1 VAHTHASDGVE
12 LARLAEEQ
20 AALRRVAT
28 LVAQEA
34 EPSSLFAV
42 VAEQVARVLHVPLA
56 SVVRFEDDGTVVQR
70 ASYSERGLVVFPS
83 DKRWPLDGTSALALV
98 HSHSKP
104 ARIED
109 YSGMEGEIA
118 EYVRRVG
125 IRSTVAVP
133 IVVAGRMWGAMV
145 VSATEAALP
154 ADTEGRLTDFTELLA
169 TAIANSESH
178 EEVTRLAEEQAALRR
193 VATLVAH
200 GVLPDELCGAV
211 AAEVGQLFGA
221 DLAGISRY
229 DPDDV
234 VTHFTAWSAAGMLPD
249 MAGRVSRDSAGLST
263 TIRDTGRPARLDAW
277 HEIPAAVTGAD
288 RPLRVRSSV
297 GSPIVV
303 ENRVWGKLVVA
314 STQSPLAPET
324 ESRLMAFTELVGTAI
339 ANADARVQVQRL
351 ADEQA
356 ALRRVAT
363 VVARGA
369 PEPEVFATVA
379 EEVSRLFPGLATV
392 IHRYEGDHTATCVAS
407 TGAVVRVGARI
418 ALDVDSLTARV
429 FGSGRPERI
438 ESYARVEGPIGD
450 SARAKG
456 VQAAVGVPIVV
467 DDRLWGMIGGH
478 RSRKPDDV
486 SLDTESR
493 MAQFA
498 ELVATAISNLQ
509 ARADLAASRARVVA
523 AADEERRRVV
533 RDLHDGAQQRLVH
546 TVITLKFAQEALA
559 QRADNA
565 PTLLAEAIDQ
575 AEQAMVE
582 VRELA
587 HGILPSVLTHGGLGD
602 GIDALASRMEVAVEL
617 DVSVGR
623 LPRPIEATAYF
634 VVAEALTNVSK
645 HSAAERAEVSAH
657 VADGML
663 VIEVCDDGIGGA
675 RAGGP
680 GLVGLADRLAAVEG
694 RLEVDS
700 PPDGGTR
707 VVAFIP
713 LPTGDP

>member
-1 VAHTHASDGVE
+1 
-12 LARLAEEQ
+12 
-20 AALRRVAT
+20 
-28 LVAQEA
+28 VAQEA
-34 EPSSLFAV
+34 EPSSLFTV
-42 VAEQVARVLHVPLA
+42 VAEQVARVLQVPLA
-56 SVVRFEDDGTVVQR
+56 SVVRFEGDGTVVQR
-70 ASYSERGLVVFPS
+70 ASYSEGGLVVFPS
-83 DKRWPLDGTSALALV
+83 NKRWPLDGTSALAQV
-98 HSHSKP
+98 HAHGKP

-145 VSATEAALP
+145 VSATEAKLP
-154 ADTEGRLTDFTELLA
+154 ADTEARLSDFTELLA
-169 TAIANSESH
+169 TAIANSESQ

-200 GVLPDELCGAV
+200 GVPPDELCGAV
-211 AAEVGQLFGA
+211 GAEVGRLFGA
-221 DLAGISRY
+221 DLAGVSRY
-229 DPDDV
+229 DPDDL
-234 VTHFTAWSAAGMLPD
+234 VTHFPAWSAAGEPPD
-249 MAGRVSRDSAGLST
+249 IAGHVSRDYPGLSK
-263 TIRDTGRPARLDAW
+263 TIRDTGRPARLDEW
-277 HEIPAAVTGAD
+277 HEIPTVVTGAD
-288 RPLRVRSSV
+288 RAALKIRSAV

-303 ENRVWGKLVVA
+303 ENQVWGKLVVA
-314 STQSPLAPET
+314 STQSQLSPDT
-324 ESRLMAFTELVGTAI
+324 ESRLMAFTELVGTAV
-339 ANADARVQVQRL
+339 ANADARSQVQRL

-363 VVARGA
+363 LVARGA
-369 PEPEVFATVA
+369 PEIEVLAAVA

-392 IHRYEGDHTATCVAS
+392 IHRYDADHTATCVAR
-407 TGAVVRVGARI
+407 TGAGMPVGTRI

-429 FGSGRPERI
+429 FRTGRPERI
-438 ESYARVEGPIGD
+438 ERYADIEGQVGD
-450 SARAKG
+450 DARAKG

-467 DDRLWGMIGGH
+467 DGRLWGMIG
-478 RSRKPDDV
+478 SASLQPDDV
-486 SLDTESR
+486 PLDTELR

-509 ARADLAASRARVVA
+509 ARADLAASRARIVA

-546 TVITLKFAQEALA
+546 TVITLKLA
-559 QRADNA
+559 QQAFEKSADDA
-565 PTLLAEAIDQ
+565 PALLGEAIDQ
-575 AEQAMVE
+575 AEHAMVE

-587 HGILPSVLTHGGLGD
+587 HGILPSVLTHGGLGA
-602 GIDALASRMEVAVEL
+602 GIDALASRMKLPVEL

-657 VADGML
+657 VEHAML
-663 VIEVCDDGIGGA
+663 LIEVRDDGIGGA
-675 RAGGP
+675 RADGA

-700 PPDGGTR
+700 PADGGTR
-707 VVAFIP
+707 VAAVIP
-713 LPTGDP
+713 LSTSSVDSAAP

>member
-28 LVAQEA
+28 LVAQGP
-34 EPSSLFAV
+34 EPTTLFAV
-42 VAEQVARVLHVPLA
+42 VAEQVARVLQVPFA
-56 SVVRFEDDGTVVQR
+56 SVVRFEDDATVVQR
-70 ASYSERGLVVFPS
+70 ASYSETGTTFPS
-83 DKRWPLDGTSALALV
+83 GKRWSLEGTGALSRV
-98 HSHSKP
+98 HAHGKP
-104 ARIED
+104 ARLED
-109 YSGMEGEIA
+109 YSGVDGEIA
-118 EYVRRVG
+118 AYVRGVG
-125 IRSTVAVP
+125 ICSTVAVP
-133 IVVAGRMWGAMV
+133 ILVAGHLWGAMV
-145 VSATEAALP
+145 VSATEGALP
-154 ADTEGRLTDFTELLA
+154 ADTEARLTDFTELLA
-169 TAIANSESH
+169 TAIANSESQQ
-178 EEVTRLAEEQAALRR
+178 EVIRLAEEQAALRR

-200 GVLPDELCGAV
+200 GVPPDELCGAV
-211 AAEVGQLFGA
+211 AAEVGRLVGA

-229 DPDDV
+229 DPSDL
-234 VTHFTAWSAAGMLPD
+234 VTHFPAWSATGEPPD
-249 MAGRVSRDSAGLST
+249 MAGRVSRDHPGLSK
-263 TIRDTGRPARLDAW
+263 TIRDTGRPARLDGW
-277 HEIPAAVTGAD
+277 HELTNAA
-288 RPLRVRSSV
+288 RRFKVRSAV

-314 STQSPLAPET
+314 SRQSRLAPDT

-339 ANADARVQVQRL
+339 ANADARSQVQRL
-351 ADEQA
+351 ADEHA

-363 VVARGA
+363 LVARGA
-369 PEPEVFATVA
+369 PEIEVLAAVA
-379 EEVSRLFPGLATV
+379 EEVSRLFPGLGTQ
-392 IHRYEGDHTATCVAS
+392 IHRFEADHTWTCVAS
-407 TGAVVRVGARI
+407 KGAGMPVGTRI

-429 FGSGRPERI
+429 FRTGRPQRI
-438 ESYARVEGPIGD
+438 ESYADVEGQIGD
-450 SARAKG
+450 DARASG

-467 DDRLWGMIGGH
+467 DGRLWGMIGSASLQPG
-478 RSRKPDDV
+478 DV
-486 SLDTESR
+486 PLDKESR

-498 ELVATAISNLQ
+498 ELVRTAISNLQ
-509 ARADLAASRARVVA
+509 ARADLAASRARIVA

-565 PTLLAEAIDQ
+565 PALLAEAVDQ

-587 HGILPSVLTHGGLGD
+587 HGILPSVLTHGGLGA
-602 GIDALASRMEVAVEL
+602 GIDALASRMPVRVGL
-617 DVSVGR
+617 DVPVGR
-623 LPRPIEATAYF
+623 LPRAIEATAYF

-645 HSAAERAEVSAH
+645 HSAAERADVSVR

-663 VIEVCDDGIGGA
+663 LIEVRDDGIGGA
-675 RAGGP
+675 RADGA

-700 PPDGGTR
+700 PAAGGTR
-707 VVAFIP
+707 VAAVIP
-713 LPTGDP
+713 LSAPSVD